1 MIVVGLG
8 AMGSATC
15 SQLAARGVS
24 VIGIDQYH
32 PPHGHGSTHGETRI
46 TRLAIGEG
54 PDYAPLVRRSHQ
66 LWREIE
72 QQAETQLLTEIGGLI
87 LGHATNPFLVQTRAS
102 ARANQ
107 VAHENLSNT
116 ELRRRFPMFAADA
129 ETEGYYEAAA
139 GYIRPEAAVTAQLR
153 LARRHGARL
162 RLGERVTKWTASP
175 GGVAVRTDSGTVE
188 ADRLVL
194 CAGPWISELFAGGKD
209 IFAVYRQLLYWF
221 PIRTGYEQ
229 LRRMPIFIW
238 EYQGEKEDF
247 RHGLGFY
254 GFPAIDG
261 PGGGVKVGT
270 ETYERTTHPR
280 APQPPPTR
288 QEVDELCRRHL
299 APHFPWLGSVPL
311 RTASCLYTS
320 TRAGRFVIDAHP
332 DHDSV
337 LIVSPCS
344 GHGFKHSPAIGES
357 IAQSLTDGVSE
368 IDLSAFALSGA
379 RR

>member
-8 AMGSATC
+8 AMGAATC
-15 SQLAARGVS
+15 CQLAARGVS

-32 PPHGHGSTHGETRI
+32 PPHAHGSTHGETRI

-54 PDYAPLVRRSHQ
+54 PDYAPLVRRAHH

-72 QQAETQLLTEIGGLI
+72 QQTETRLLNQSGGLI
-87 LGHATNPFLVQTRAS
+87 LGHAINPFLCETRAS

-107 VAHENLSNT
+107 VDHENLSNAQ
-116 ELRRRFPMFAADA
+116 LSSRFPMFAVDAD
-129 ETEGYYEAAA
+129 TEGYYEPAA
-139 GYIRPEAAVTAQLR
+139 GYISPEAAVTAQLT
-153 LARRHGARL
+153 LARLHGARL
-162 RLGERVTKWTASP
+162 RLGERVTSWTASP
-175 GGVAVRTDSGTVE
+175 RGVSVRTDRDAYE

-194 CAGPWISELFAGGKD
+194 CAGPWISELFAEGED

-221 PIRTGYEQ
+221 PIRAGYEQ

-238 EYQGEKEDF
+238 EYQGEKEEF

-270 ETYERTTHPR
+270 ETYERTTR
-280 APQPPPTR
+280 AREPHPPPTR
-288 QEVDELCRRHL
+288 EEVDEMCRRHL
-299 APHFPWLGSVPL
+299 APHLPWLGSAPL

-320 TRAGRFVIDAHP
+320 TRAGRFVIDRHP
-332 DHDSV
+332 DHESV

-357 IAQSLTDGVSE
+357 IAQWLTEGVSE
-368 IDLSAFALSGA
+368 IDLGGFALSGA